1 MSMTT
6 KKKTTKEKKTRMVDF
21 LLTPKKVGLTIQNK
35 SSKHEIGVTGDP
47 LDKEF
52 GFEYKV
58 KF

>member
-1 MSMTT
+1 MALTQKKPT
-6 KKKTTKEKKTRMVDF
+6 KDKKTRVVDF
-21 LLTPKKVGLTIQNK
+21 LLTPKKVGLTVQNK

-47 LDKEF
+47 LDKEL

>member
-1 MSMTT
+1 MGLKANKKNKR
-6 KKKTTKEKKTRMVDF
+6 KKKTRIVDF
-21 LLTPKKVGLTIQNK
+21 LLTPKKVGLTVQNK

>member
-1 MSMTT
+1 MGLKT
-6 KKKTTKEKKTRMVDF
+6 KKKSTRKKKTRIVNF
-21 LLTPKKVGLTIQNK
+21 LLTPKKVGLTVQNK
-35 SSKHEIGVTGDP
+35 SKHEIGVTGDP